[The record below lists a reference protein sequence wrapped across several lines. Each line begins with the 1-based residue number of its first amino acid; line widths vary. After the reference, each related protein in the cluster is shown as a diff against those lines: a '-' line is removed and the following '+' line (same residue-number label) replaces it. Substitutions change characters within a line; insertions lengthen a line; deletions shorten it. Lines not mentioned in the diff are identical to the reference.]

1 MGQPSGYSLSRAN
14 VTITLSEENN
24 SEGMGRNSRDR
35 HIQPSLS
42 SEYAVQV
49 TEFFGPQSLAGVQ
62 TTRHE
67 VEDKAINPTIA
78 AGELFEVSGMGVR
91 RTVSRD
97 RTDCWTFKGTRKR
110 AKHGVG
116 LRTLVWELRESG
128 TEKQLHN
135 HVFYTAFAFEH
146 SKNPVIMCV
155 EVEGRLRSMVKQSK
169 HNILQFCSQSG
180 TSNNSMYTR
189 IDFSSSRPITSKR
202 LDNIARGLNMAMQ
215 RENIEAVPVE
225 VPGPTTA
232 SFQQLSHRME
242 PGHKE
247 PLTTTAT
254 DDLRDPH
261 QLDINKLEEILHGPI
276 FPETQNITSER
287 EDEIDLAGSEDTF
300 VEGIPSQTVSRESPR
315 SAQALRKA
323 VQVVALVLIQ
333 WLMSLLEATGSVQ
346 YTQHF
351 KIPTMLDDEKPSQP
365 NASAPAETERP
376 HMKTNMASC

>member
-1 MGQPSGYSLSRAN
+1 
-14 VTITLSEENN
+14 
-24 SEGMGRNSRDR
+24 MGRNSRDR

-67 VEDKAINPTIA
+67 VEEKAFDPTIA
-78 AGELFEVSGMGVR
+78 AGELFEASGMGVR

-110 AKHGVG
+110 AKYGVG
-116 LRTLVWELRESG
+116 LRTLVWELRENG

-169 HNILQFCSQSG
+169 HNILQFCSRSG

-189 IDFSSSRPITSKR
+189 IDFSSARPITSKR

-225 VPGPTTA
+225 VPWPTA
-232 SFQQLSHRME
+232 ANFQQLSHQT
-242 PGHKE
+242 P
-247 PLTTTAT
+247 
-254 DDLRDPH
+254 
-261 QLDINKLEEILHGPI
+261 
-276 FPETQNITSER
+276 NITSGR

-300 VEGIPSQTVSRESPR
+300 VEEILSQTVSGESPR
-315 SAQALRKA
+315 SAQGLRKA

-333 WLMSLLEATGSVQ
+333 WLMSLLEATGSGQ
-346 YTQHF
+346 YTQHL
-351 KIPTMLDDEKPSQP
+351 KIPTTLGDEKPSQP
-365 NASAPAETERP
+365 NASAPTETERP